1 MESDDRPD
9 GDGPSVSVDM
19 GFADLEV
26 EPGAHV
32 GHFYQT
38 DAERRDLLRPFLAE
52 GVRSGQ
58 RCVYLAQPEER
69 REELL
74 SRLAA
79 DGVDVERAVEDGR
92 LELRG
97 GLGDP
102 EELERLLG
110 RNAGLVP
117 DRFPLLRWGGD
128 LTWSREEMPDSRA
141 LMQWES
147 ACNTFEHRERAVFFC
162 QYSLSD
168 FSGDLV
174 MDALQT
180 HPVSI
185 VGRSVQENSLYR
197 EPEAFLAELEERPV
211 TAFEQPAS

>member
-1 MESDDRPD
+1 
-9 GDGPSVSVDM
+9 M
-19 GFADLEV
+19 GFGELEV
-26 EPGAHV
+26 QPGAHV

-38 DAERRDLLRPFLAE
+38 DSERRDLLRPFLLR
-52 GVRSGQ
+52 GVRRGH
-58 RCVYLAQPEER
+58 RCVYLTQPEES

-74 SRLAA
+74 SDLAA
-79 DGVDVERAVEDGR
+79 EGVDVDRVVEDGR
-92 LELRG
+92 LEVRP

-102 EELERLLG
+102 EELEQLLG
-110 RNAGLVP
+110 RNAQLVP

-147 ACNTFEHRERAVFFC
+147 ACNTFEHRDRAVFFC

-168 FSGDLV
+168 FSGDVV

-197 EPEAFLAELEERPV
+197 EPEEFLAELEERPA
-211 TAFEQPAS
+211 TAFEEQRS